1 MKAKPWPVLSSG
13 LEFAA
18 KGVSV
23 RIVVSK
29 RWLICLFL
37 IPGWLFLVGIC
48 RADDRFF
55 GLEEVE
61 AGQRGEW
68 RTVAEGN
75 ELRTFQLEIIGKVPN
90 YLGPG
95 KDAILAK
102 ALDAEHIRSGPVAG
116 MSGSPVYIDGR
127 LVGAY
132 AFGYIWPKEQA
143 IIGITPIEHMLGLLE
158 EGRAGD
164 AGPAFS
170 EEAPLRPLPTPLLAA
185 GFSGTTLDLFREE
198 FARFGLQPISGGG
211 GSGTATAP
219 RELQPGSA
227 MAAIL
232 LKGDFS
238 MAATGTVT
246 HREDDRVLGFGHPFL
261 HWGEME
267 VPFGGAEILTIVRNL
282 RISFKFSNPGEP
294 VGTLY
299 ADRTTGVAG
308 LLGKVP
314 AMSEISLALQPEG
327 SARRVYKAEAFRDS
341 RLSPLLVAAVVAE
354 ALGQSLSAE
363 RDTTFIVQ
371 AEIGIEG
378 LAPRKVEL
386 AATGSNAHGR
396 VAFGMMERLAPI
408 LDNPWGNRALES
420 LHMEISATPGQHIR
434 RVETVRTHRSVYRP
448 GDTVEAVVE
457 LRDEEGVSS
466 REHLALTIPENLPK
480 DSRLELVVADADER
494 ARLAE
499 TMPRRDL
506 PPPELLD
513 RWAETRPANGIS
525 LLLVRRST
533 DFSSR
538 GRSLPGLPPSVAR
551 QLRTSGLA
559 ASADGRTVLA
569 ERHRRT
575 SALITGS
582 WRTPLPLEFQ

>member
-1 MKAKPWPVLSSG
+1 MITSLSG
-13 LEFAA
+13 
-18 KGVSV
+18 
-23 RIVVSK
+23 
-29 RWLICLFL
+29 
-37 IPGWLFLVGIC
+37 
-48 RADDRFF
+48 ADDRFF
-55 GLEEVE
+55 PLEEVE
-61 AGQRGEW
+61 PGQRGEW

-75 ELRTFQLEIIGKVPN
+75 ELRTFQLEVIGKVPN

-158 EGRAGD
+158 ESGTGAT
-164 AGPAFS
+164 GPAFS

-185 GFSGTTLDLFREE
+185 GISGTTLDLFREE
-198 FARFGLQPISGGG
+198 FARFGLRPMTGGGG
-211 GSGTATAP
+211 GSGTATNP
-219 RELQPGSA
+219 GELEPGSA

-246 HREDDRVLGFGHPFL
+246 HREGDRLVGFGHPFL

-314 AMSEISLALQPEG
+314 AMSEISLALQPAG
-327 SARRVYKAEAFRDS
+327 SARRVYRAEAFRDS
-341 RLSPLLVAAVVAE
+341 RLSPLLVATVVAE

-363 RDTTFIVQ
+363 RETTFTVR
-371 AEIGIEG
+371 AEVGIEG
-378 LAPRKVEL
+378 LAPRNVEV
-386 AATGSNAHGR
+386 ATTGPNAHGR
-396 VAFGMMERLAPI
+396 VAFAMMRRLSSI
-408 LDNPWGNRALES
+408 LDNPWGKRELES
-420 LHMEISATPGQHIR
+420 LHIEVSATPGQRMR
-434 RVETVRTHRSVYRP
+434 RVETVRTNRSVYRP
-448 GDTVEAVVE
+448 GDRVEAVIQ
-457 LRDEEGVSS
+457 LRDEEGNTFPKTLGLS
-466 REHLALTIPENLPK
+466 IPEDLPR
-480 DSRLELVVADADER
+480 DSRLELVVADAEER
-494 ARLAE
+494 ARLME
-499 TMPRRDL
+499 TMPRGDL
-506 PPPELLD
+506 PAPELLD
-513 RWAETRPANGIS
+513 RWAESRPANGIS
-525 LLLVRRST
+525 LLLVRRSN

-538 GRSLPGLPPSVAR
+538 GRALPGLPASVAR

-559 ASADGRTVLA
+559 EPADGRSILA
-569 ERHRRT
+569 ESHHRT
-575 SALITGS
+575 SAIISGT
-582 WRTPLPLEFQ
+582 WRQPLPLKFQ